1 MMEGVCGKLSK
12 STWNL
17 ILMQL
22 PMPCCCDKKCVEAE
36 IIPWSIYCN
45 IATQKSKLISNGAWC
60 SWLFPLHENMSMT
73 INMIL

>member
-22 PMPCCCDKKCVEAE
+22 PMPRCCGKKCVEAE
-36 IIPWSIYCN
+36 IIPWSIE
-45 IATQKSKLISNGAWC
+45 L
-60 SWLFPLHENMSMT
+60 L
-73 INMIL
+73 